1 MQERDKG
8 EWAEGRKAGTG
19 QEGRANFRPIVEGRK
34 EGRCRRNEGRKRK
47 ERRQGSYDRKEGES

>member
-1 MQERDKG
+1 MGGRK
-8 EWAEGRKAGTG
+8 EGRDRTG
-19 QEGRANFRPIVEGRK
+19 GRANFRPIVEGRK